1 MDISEDAAGQLADAA
16 LLGAAFEP
24 GGAGSQHHQEACA
37 NCGAPLAARYC
48 HVCGQ
53 RGHVHRSVLHLIE
66 EFFHGLFHL
75 DGKIIRTAPLLLFR
89 PGALTR
95 RYIEGQRVRFVSP
108 IGMFLFT
115 IFLMFF
121 AVSTIDADQ
130 MVRPDIALSAPDP
143 AKLQADISNAR
154 QEMSQ
159 ATGDAAA
166 IGAVEDALQK
176 AQKAVAAK
184 PADARPPSAK
194 PADAAPPSAEPT
206 EDGDDLFSS
215 PLGLDWRA
223 LSKKLAKKDDL
234 FSLGGPEV
242 EKRVRASLA
251 DPDLLVFK
259 LRSAAS
265 EFSFLLVPVSV
276 PFLWLM
282 FLWKRRIYLY
292 DHVIFSLHSLSFMAL
307 FVTLVIVGLEVHP
320 MLLGLDFHI
329 GQKFWIWAF
338 LVPPVHMFFHLRGTY
353 RLGSF
358 GALWRTCLLSMI
370 ALLVLIFYVFVILML
385 GLLH

>member
-1 MDISEDAAGQLADAA
+1 MTIGEDAAGQLADAA
-16 LLGAAFEP
+16 LLGAAFER
-24 GGAGSQHHQEACA
+24 GGTGRQHHDEACG
-37 NCGAPLAARYC
+37 NCGAALEGRYC
-48 HVCGQ
+48 HMCGQ
-53 RGHVHRSVLHLIE
+53 RGHIHRSVLHLIE

-95 RYIEGQRVRFVSP
+95 RYLEGQRVRFVTP

-130 MVRPDIALSAPDP
+130 MVHPNTALSEPDR
-143 AKLQADISNAR
+143 AKLKEDISSAR
-154 QEMSQ
+154 QEISQ
-159 ATGDAAA
+159 AKGDAAA
-166 IGAVEDALQK
+166 IGGVEDALQK
-176 AQKAVAAK
+176 AEKAADAK

-194 PADAAPPSAEPT
+194 PADAVPPSAKPED
-206 EDGDDLFSS
+206 DGDDDIFNS

-223 LSKKLAKKDDL
+223 ISKKLARKEHL

-242 EKRVRASLA
+242 EKRVRTSLE

-265 EFSFLLVPVSV
+265 EYSFLLVPASV

-282 FLWKRRIYLY
+282 FFWKRRVYLF

-307 FVTLVIVGLEVHP
+307 FVTLVIVGLE
-320 MLLGLDFHI
+320 FHVA
-329 GQKFWIWAF
+329 QKVWIWAF

-358 GALWRTCLLSMI
+358 GALWRTCFLSTI
-370 ALLVLIFYVFVILML
+370 AILVLICYVFVILML

>member
-1 MDISEDAAGQLADAA
+1 MAIGEDAAGQLADAA
-16 LLGAAFEP
+16 LLGAAFER
-24 GGAGSQHHQEACA
+24 GGAGSQHHEGVCA
-37 NCGAPLAARYC
+37 NCGAPLEGRYC

-53 RGHVHRSVLHLIE
+53 RGHVHRSVLHLVE

-95 RYIEGQRVRFVSP
+95 RYLEGQRVRFVSP

-130 MVRPDIALSAPDP
+130 MVHPDTAMTAPNR
-143 AKLQADISNAR
+143 AKLKEDISGAR
-154 QEMSQ
+154 EAMSQ
-159 ATGDAAA
+159 AKGDPAA

-176 AQKAVAAK
+176 AEKAADAM

-194 PADAAPPSAEPT
+194 PADAAPPSAKPT
-206 EDGDDLFSS
+206 DDGDDMFRN

-223 LSKKLAKKDDL
+223 ISKKLAKKDTL

-242 EKRVRASLA
+242 EKRVRTSLD

-265 EFSFLLVPVSV
+265 EYSFLLVPASV

-282 FLWKRRIYLY
+282 FLWKRRVYLY

-307 FVTLVIVGLEVHP
+307 FVTLVIVGLE
-320 MLLGLDFHI
+320 FHF
-329 GQKFWIWAF
+329 GQKLWIWAL

-358 GALWRTCLLSMI
+358 GALWRTCFLSTI
-370 ALLVLIFYVFVILML
+370 AILVLICYVFMILML
-385 GLLH
+385 GLLR

>member
-1 MDISEDAAGQLADAA
+1 MGIGEDAAGQLADAA
-16 LLGAAFEP
+16 LIGAAFER
-24 GGAGSQHHQEACA
+24 GGTGSQHHEEACA
-37 NCGAPLAARYC
+37 NCGAPLEGRYC

-53 RGHVHRSVLHLIE
+53 RGHVHRSVLHLVE

-95 RYIEGQRVRFVSP
+95 RYLEGQRVRFVSP

-130 MVRPDIALSAPDP
+130 MVRPDTALPASDR
-143 AKLQADISNAR
+143 AKLKEDISNAR
-154 QEMSQ
+154 EEMSQ
-159 ATGDAAA
+159 AKGDAAT

-176 AQKAVAAK
+176 AEKA
-184 PADARPPSAK
+184 ADAK
-194 PADAAPPSAEPT
+194 PADAAPPSAKPGD
-206 EDGDDLFSS
+206 DGDDIFDS

-223 LSKKLAKKDDL
+223 ISKKMAKKEHL

-242 EKRVRASLA
+242 ENRVRTSLE

-265 EFSFLLVPVSV
+265 EYSFLLVPASV

-282 FLWKRRIYLY
+282 FLWKRRVYLY

-307 FVTLVIVGLEVHP
+307 FATLMIVGLEFH
-320 MLLGLDFHI
+320 LGQRL
-329 GQKFWIWAF
+329 WIWAF
-338 LVPPVHMFFHLRGTY
+338 LLPPVHMFFHLRGTY

-358 GALWRTCLLSMI
+358 GALWRTCFLSMI
-370 ALLVLIFYVFVILML
+370 AILVLICYVFVILML